1 MVLVQ
6 MTTIAIFWLALVL
19 TRRSRLRD
27 HTTVD
32 FLSLIHHQLDVLKI
46 EISISVLI
54 EASQEGAVR
63 QWIKLGMP
71 HIPWGITERKQIVG
85 RRLKA

>member
-1 MVLVQ
+1 MVLMQ

-27 HTTVD
+27 HATVGFVS
-32 FLSLIHHQLDVLKI
+32 FLEHQLDVLKI
-46 EISISVLI
+46 EIAISVLI
-54 EASQEGAVR
+54 ETSQKRTVW
-63 QWIKLGMP
+63 QWIEPGMP

-85 RRLKA
+85 QQLKA